1 MRITPS
7 LSRGLQILSVVAAS
21 PEPLKISEVTRALGI
36 PRSAAYELVHTLVEF
51 EMLEQ
56 RPEGRLVL
64 GVGAFALGNAYV
76 TSVDLVREAQ
86 DVSRE
91 VMLEAQETV
100 QVGRLDG
107 NHVLYLAK
115 ADSQQMV
122 RLVSAVGRRVPA
134 HCTALGKMMLALLDC
149 EERRARL
156 GDGPFVALTEHSITD
171 LAALDDELAETVRR
185 MWAREL
191 RESNPEV
198 GCVAAPVWDGA
209 GHNVAAMSI
218 SVPMARFG
226 ADRQDELRELV
237 RSGARRLSV
246 RLGHSDSR
254 AASELVAS

>member
-1 MRITPS
+1 MRIVPS
-7 LSRGLQILSVVAAS
+7 LSRGLQILSVVARS
-21 PEPLKISEVTRALGI
+21 PEPRKISEVARELGI

-64 GVGAFALGNAYV
+64 GVAAFALGNAYI

-86 DVSRE
+86 EVSHE
-91 VMLEAQETV
+91 VMLEANETV

-107 NHVLYLAK
+107 NQVLYLAK

-134 HCTALGKMMLALLDC
+134 QCTALGKMMLALLDR
-149 EERRARL
+149 EELRARL
-156 GDGPFVALTEHSITD
+156 GDGPFVALTDHSITD
-171 LAALDDELAETVRR
+171 LATLDDELAETARR
-185 MWAREL
+185 LWAREV

-209 GHNVAAMSI
+209 DRNVGAMSI
-218 SVPMARFG
+218 SVPMPRFG
-226 ADRQDELRELV
+226 AGRQDDLREIV
-237 RSGARRLSV
+237 CAGARRLSV
-246 RLGHSDSR
+246 RLGHSGSR
-254 AASELVAS
+254 IPSELVPS